1 MATTRS
7 RDNVPLTR
15 EVCCFAPFG
24 LHSVQAVFGF
34 PPRPG
39 HAAHQEMN
47 VARESPYEKLR
58 NTLGGLRL
66 SESTPYRIPELELQA
81 RIFSGEFGVSWRGED
96 GEKVEIVH
104 FGIWNREPGPDFRD
118 AQVLIEGAKITG
130 DIEIDQD
137 VRDWENHGHSRNA
150 SYENVVLH
158 LFVRRGHRRCFTST
172 HENKAVTQVCLP
184 LRRTSRRAEAAR
196 HGTIDE
202 TQAEKLIEAGAAF
215 RLHRKREIFQ
225 RTAHLRGRDEAL
237 FEAIAAAMGFK
248 NNKIPFL
255 LVAQR
260 TSLSRAR
267 SVDGEALLFGLS
279 GFLKAG
285 HFDQGDGEA
294 RAYLRDLWKKWWA
307 IRDRERRLILP
318 DNAWTYSAVRP
329 ANHPHRRMGAL
340 AAAVGSFASI
350 SQAVDRGNCED
361 FTTGFSSLHH
371 FFWQRHARLVGDSLP
386 KATSLIGIDRA
397 LDLLINVFLPARPH
411 DDAWTKLC
419 SLPGPTPSRKVLR
432 ASEWLAGVGR
442 PAHCRSA
449 MRQQGLLQ
457 LAEDFRHMSPDEVW
471 QNFARGWT
479 PSEIVRHVESRIV
492 TSDG

>member
-1 MATTRS
+1 MKVAKEAAYEQLRS
-7 RDNVPLTR
+7 EL
-15 EVCCFAPFG
+15 A
-24 LHSVQAVFGF
+24 GF
-34 PPRPG
+34 
-39 HAAHQEMN
+39 
-47 VARESPYEKLR
+47 
-58 NTLGGLRL
+58 RL
-66 SESTPYRIPELELQA
+66 SESTPSRIPELELQA

-96 GEKVEIVH
+96 GEKVKIVH
-104 FGIWNREPGPDFRD
+104 FGIWNREPGPDFCG
-118 AQVLIEGAKITG
+118 AQVLIEGVKITG

-158 LFVRRGHRRCFTST
+158 LFVRRGQRRCFSST
-172 HENKAVTQVCLP
+172 RENKAVTQVCLP
-184 LRRTSRRAEAAR
+184 LRRISKHTESSRDGAIGEER
-196 HGTIDE
+196 
-202 TQAEKLIEAGAAF
+202 AEKLIEAGAAF

-225 RTAHLRGRDEAL
+225 RAAHLRGWDEAL

-260 TSLSRAR
+260 TSLARAR

-285 HFDQGDGEA
+285 QFDQGDDEA
-294 RAYLRDLWKKWWA
+294 RAYLRDLWERWWV

-340 AAAVGSFASI
+340 AAAARSFAPLSR
-350 SQAVDRGNCED
+350 AVNRGNSED
-361 FTTGFSSLHH
+361 FITGFSSLHH
-371 FFWQRHARLVGDSLP
+371 FFWHRHTSLVGDPLP
-386 KATSLIGIDRA
+386 KATSLIGDDRA

-432 ASEWLAGVGR
+432 ASEWLAGVAR
-442 PAHCRSA
+442 PAYCRPA

-457 LAEDFRHMSPDEVW
+457 LAEDFRHISPNQVW
-471 QNFARGWT
+471 QSFARGWT
-479 PSEIVRHVESRIV
+479 SSKIVRHVESR
-492 TSDG
+492 T